1 MNEELTKSLTQLI
14 DETLQELEELKKS
27 RCEAQE
33 IKLQGKDDGIDG
45 HEANGDIEKDEDE
58 KDEDE
63 KDEDHDEDHEEE
75 AMKGENEKALK
86 AEDEDHEEDEEQEEE
101 EAEKA
106 DEDPADA
113 PEVGRK
119 LKGILGNKK
128 MSKYE
133 HAHKAE
139 KEPHKE
145 DPEHEKKEKKLA
157 RKLLDM
163 HKKEGHKSPEQVE
176 KDMEHLEMKGMKK
189 SIMAE
194 SSELMKGLID
204 ERVKPLEDKL
214 SVILTLVNQIA
225 EQPVSPRGV
234 TARTAPL
241 LKSVDEGEYETLT
254 KSQVASKLFE
264 LKKSGSPVDSLD
276 VAKAEMGQDLGVI
289 VKKYKLS

>member
-1 MNEELTKSLTQLI
+1 MNDELTKSLTQLI

-27 RCEAQE
+27 RFEAQE
-33 IKLQGKDDGIDG
+33 IKLHDKDDGIHG
-45 HEANGDIEKDEDE
+45 HEADGAIKKDEDE
-58 KDEDE
+58 EEEEAEKGENEHALKAEDDEE
-63 KDEDHDEDHEEE
+63 DEDHDEEEDHD
-75 AMKGENEKALK
+75 
-86 AEDEDHEEDEEQEEE
+86 DEDEEE

-106 DEDPADA
+106 DHDDPADA

-119 LKGILGNKK
+119 LKGILGNRKKEK
-128 MSKYE
+128 MSKE
-133 HAHKAE
+133 EAHKAE
-139 KEPHKE
+139 KEPHKD

-163 HKKEGHKSPEQVE
+163 HKGEKSPEAVE

-189 SIMAE
+189 SIMTE
-194 SSELMKGLID
+194 SSELMKSLID
-204 ERVKPLEDKL
+204 ERVQPLEEKL
-214 SVILTLVNQIA
+214 SVILNLVNQIA

-241 LKSVDEGEYETLT
+241 LKSADEGEYETLT